1 MLNVGMII
9 IIPYKAVCSGNILQ
23 NAKALHGSEIPE
35 AREAAVEHVDLED
48 NAKALRDSEI
58 PEAREAAVEH
68 VDLEDDAKALRD
80 SEMPEGREEV
90 GHAGDSGKPNPRT
103 GKAWGYMSS
112 RSIQHVDI
120 HATHIISRLRESEGC
135 KEGRLLRRLSAP
147 STMNSRPGMGEK
159 ASSEPPEY
167 SAFRRRSLESE
178 LSSSIGS
185 SYLPRCR
192 RSSKSL
198 KGQPGA
204 INRTD
209 IVNPLTLFSPKGI
222 PVPYAPHLGGAK
234 SSGFELVGGYFA
246 QEPPGNGYGSYMLM
260 RKVDNKVIYTVKV

>member
-1 MLNVGMII
+1 MKGESVVNIMFNVGMII
-9 IIPYKAVCSGNILQ
+9 IIRPYKAMCSGNILQ
-23 NAKALHGSEIPE
+23 NAKALHGSKIPE
-35 AREAAVEHVDLED
+35 ARKVAVQHVNLQ
-48 NAKALRDSEI
+48 
-58 PEAREAAVEH
+58 
-68 VDLEDDAKALRD
+68 DDAKALRD

-90 GHAGDSGKPNPRT
+90 GHVGGNSGKPTLKT

-120 HATHIISRLRESEGC
+120 HGVHIISRLRESEGC

-147 STMNSRPGMGEK
+147 STMDTRASMGEK
-159 ASSEPPEY
+159 ANSSSEPQEY
-167 SAFRRRSLESE
+167 SHLRRRSFESG

-185 SYLPRCR
+185 SNHHRCR

-209 IVNPLTLFSPKGI
+209 FVDPLTLFSPKGI
-222 PVPYAPHLGGAK
+222 PVPYAPHFGEAK

-246 QEPPGNGYGSYMLM
+246 QEPSGNGYGSFMLM
-260 RKVDNKVIYTVKV
+260 RKVDNEVVYTVKV